1 MAPGMYWPFPK
12 PYRPWLMSSRRR
24 APAMSPWIPSARQRR
39 REPASTSLENALMLR
54 ARRAVRQACIS
65 SQAIEAMAGDQ
76 QSLVGWN
83 NEGLDAACGTGDARA
98 ASGIGGYVKLHAE
111 PRRILQNPAP
121 DLGRMFADA
130 SREDQRIEPAER
142 GGERAKFAAD
152 AIDEKRDRF
161 RRARILGGEQRP
173 HVVADAGNTQQPRLI
188 VEKIAHGFRIHFLLV
203 EKIKHDSRIEGAA
216 TPAHRK
222 AIERGKAHGRRD
234 AFAIFHGTHAGAA
247 AKMGNHDPAHGGAG
261 A

>member
-65 SQAIEAMAGDQ
+65 SQAIEAMAGDH

-83 NEGLDAACGTGDARA
+83 NEGLDAACGAGDARG
-98 ASGIGGYVKLHAE
+98 ASGIGGGVKLPAE
-111 PRRILQNPAP
+111 PSRLLPTPVATRKARRIAP
-121 DLGRMFADA
+121 ADA
-130 SREDQRIEPAER
+130 

-216 TPAHRK
+216 TPAHRQ